1 MFTDVETFLIEK
13 MLGMG
18 GFSIEKVLLSANVC
32 EDLKFKK
39 ISNAILDFLC
49 NNLESEGTLGNIPEV
64 KYLSNTFLAMLI
76 EDKRWKKE
84 GDNLISS
91 CNDVEDESA
100 KIVGNDKENGEFALF
115 DNWHFEI
122 FQVFVLIDLQVI
134 VNSLLQMSES
144 HHYIQKETSMM
155 FLVRKISFLQKETK
169 L

>member
-1 MFTDVETFLIEK
+1 
-13 MLGMG
+13 MG
-18 GFSIEKVLLSANVC
+18 GFSIEKVLLSANVS

-84 GDNLISS
+84 
-91 CNDVEDESA
+91 
-100 KIVGNDKENGEFALF
+100 NGEFALF

-122 FQVFVLIDLQVI
+122 F
-134 VNSLLQMSES
+134 
-144 HHYIQKETSMM
+144 
-155 FLVRKISFLQKETK
+155 
-169 L
+169 